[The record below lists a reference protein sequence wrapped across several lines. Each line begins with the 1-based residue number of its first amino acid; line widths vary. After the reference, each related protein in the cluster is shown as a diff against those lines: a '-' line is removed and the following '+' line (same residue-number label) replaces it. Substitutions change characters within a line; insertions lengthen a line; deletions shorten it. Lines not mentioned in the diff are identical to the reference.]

1 VDAAGRR
8 KPDVLPAAS
17 TPSEMASPGTPPVG
31 IGLRTAHFGTL
42 LERRAEVDW
51 FEAISENFMM
61 DGGRP
66 HSVLDHVRRDF
77 PVALHG
83 VSLSIGST
91 DPLSTDYLE
100 RLRALVRRWEPCW
113 VSDHLC
119 WTGVDAHNLH
129 DLLPLPWDEE
139 TLSHVAARVVEV
151 QDRLGRRIALENV
164 SSYLTF
170 THSTM
175 TEWDFLVELSR
186 RADCSILLDVNNI
199 YVSARNHGFDPKRYV
214 DAIPAER
221 VVQIHLAGHSDLGTH
236 LLDTHDARVVDAVWA
251 LYRYTLARLGSV
263 PTSIEWD
270 GDVPPLEDLEA
281 EVRIVRDVAAG
292 AEPSD
297 GRRSPAAA

>member
-1 VDAAGRR
+1 MNWAG
-8 KPDVLPAAS
+8 
-17 TPSEMASPGTPPVG
+17 VG

-42 LERRAEVDW
+42 LERCAEVDW

-66 HSVLDHVRRDF
+66 HFVLDHVRRDF

-83 VSLSIGST
+83 VSLSIGGT
-91 DPLSTDYLE
+91 DPISIDYVD
-100 RLRALVRRWEPCW
+100 RLRRLVRRYEPCW

-129 DLLPLPWDEE
+129 DLLPLPWNEE
-139 TLSHVAARVVEV
+139 ALSVIAARVIEV
-151 QDRLGRRIALENV
+151 QDRLGRRIAIENV

-175 TEWDFLVELSR
+175 TEWEFLAELSR
-186 RADCSILLDVNNI
+186 RADCEILLDVNNV
-199 YVSARNHGFDPKRYV
+199 YVSARNHGFDPRAYIA
-214 DAIPAER
+214 AIPADR

-236 LLDTHDARVVDAVWA
+236 LLDTHDAPVTDDVWT
-251 LYRYTLARLGSV
+251 LYRDTIARLGPV

-270 GDVPPLEDLEA
+270 GDVPPLERLEA
-281 EVRIVRDVAAG
+281 EAAIVAG
-292 AEPSD
+292 IVHESTADAVS
-297 GRRSPAAA
+297 GRPLLDSSSPAAA